1 MWTIHENRQKLSILV
16 LFWHFFEIFGKPL
29 SGSSGRK
36 QHLKG
41 LGAIMSE
48 GNPLLN
54 YLEFALFLMI
64 LAHCKQRCGIS
75 STSIQMFFLRQ
86 TDVRYTI

>member
-36 QHLKG
+36 PHLKG
-41 LGAIMSE
+41 RGAMMSVLYVPHCCTY
-48 GNPLLN
+48 GIKFILLTICSTEEMK
-54 YLEFALFLMI
+54 YLRIHSNMLHI
-64 LAHCKQRCGIS
+64 
-75 STSIQMFFLRQ
+75 T
-86 TDVRYTI
+86 